1 MNYLRQKISAS
12 AIAVLSTCGL
22 ILAPMPVFADDSTP
36 SSTPSDGSYTTTDSG
51 DGTYSIPML
60 NTDVPDISVIRV
72 SKDDPNNKDGRDV
85 YYMVSTTME
94 LSPGSPIMKSYD
106 LVNWWI
112 VTYVYD
118 RISMSVLHPCAME
131 LARMAKASGLR
142 RCAITMAASTC
153 YSIRTTLMALI
164 STTPM
169 ILRMVLG
176 RRLPLIGDSMIRHCI
191 LMSKGVLGLS
201 PASNHIGCPMINHG
215 GGEAMRISSLAEQFT
230 DDLGETPTGFEGS
243 QTFKIGDYFY
253 TPTIYWG
260 KDGRTV
266 MLLRTTDLLDG
277 SKYEAK
283 KYYLGAFAQ
292 GSLVE
297 VDNGDGT
304 TSWHGFF
311 FRDTY
316 PTGRIPGLIPATWG
330 DDGWPVFGDNNQV
343 SASDTYDKLIDLPA

>member
-1 MNYLRQKISAS
+1 MESHENIIS
-12 AIAVLSTCGL
+12 
-22 ILAPMPVFADDSTP
+22 
-36 SSTPSDGSYTTTDSG
+36 
-51 DGTYSIPML
+51 
-60 NTDVPDISVIRV
+60 
-72 SKDDPNNKDGRDV
+72 
-85 YYMVSTTME
+85 
-94 LSPGSPIMKSYD
+94 
-106 LVNWWI
+106 
-112 VTYVYD
+112 
-118 RISMSVLHPCAME
+118 
-131 LARMAKASGLR
+131 
-142 RCAITMAASTC
+142 
-153 YSIRTTLMALI
+153 
-164 STTPM
+164 
-169 ILRMVLG
+169 
-176 RRLPLIGDSMIRHCI
+176 
-191 LMSKGVLGLS
+191 
-201 PASNHIGCPMINHG
+201 
-215 GGEAMRISSLAEQFT
+215 AEQFT

-260 KDGRTV
+260 KDGRMV

-343 SASDTYDKLIDLPA
+343 SASDTYDKLIDLPADLENLVRQRSILIMTRLISLIRIRIGGLWRSLLRLTIL

>member
-118 RISMSVLHPCAME
+118 RISMSD
-131 LARMAKASGLR
+131 ASSLR
-142 RCAITMAASTC
+142 NGASSYGEGEWAITMAASTC

-201 PASNHIGCPMINHG
+201 PASTNIGCPMI
-215 GGEAMRISSLAEQFT
+215 
-230 DDLGETPTGFEGS
+230 
-243 QTFKIGDYFY
+243 
-253 TPTIYWG
+253 
-260 KDGRTV
+260 
-266 MLLRTTDLLDG
+266 
-277 SKYEAK
+277 
-283 KYYLGAFAQ
+283 
-292 GSLVE
+292 
-297 VDNGDGT
+297 
-304 TSWHGFF
+304 
-311 FRDTY
+311 
-316 PTGRIPGLIPATWG
+316 
-330 DDGWPVFGDNNQV
+330 
-343 SASDTYDKLIDLPA
+343 